1 MTLQVLIS
9 TVDQKDFSLLEKMNI
24 QSDAVVVNQCDKN
37 MVEDFVFR
45 GHRIKWISMSG
56 RGVGLSRNSALA
68 YADADIVLWAD
79 DDMVYFEGYREK
91 VLRAFQENPKA
102 DIICFNL
109 NIYQGNIL
117 IDGNYHT
124 KKKRLSLINCM
135 RYGAPAVS
143 ARRKVILKNNLSFS
157 LLFGGGAEFSSGED
171 SLFLCDCVKKKL
183 YLLADP
189 EVLANVYNQDSTWF
203 CGYTDKFFTDK
214 GVFYCV
220 AFPHLYYILFMY
232 YAIRFPRIYKTSN
245 SRLIFKLFV
254 KGRRLIRSYR

>member
-91 VLRAFQENPKA
+91 VYF
-102 DIICFNL
+102 
-109 NIYQGNIL
+109 
-117 IDGNYHT
+117 
-124 KKKRLSLINCM
+124 
-135 RYGAPAVS
+135 
-143 ARRKVILKNNLSFS
+143 
-157 LLFGGGAEFSSGED
+157 
-171 SLFLCDCVKKKL
+171 
-183 YLLADP
+183 
-189 EVLANVYNQDSTWF
+189 
-203 CGYTDKFFTDK
+203 
-214 GVFYCV
+214 
-220 AFPHLYYILFMY
+220 
-232 YAIRFPRIYKTSN
+232 
-245 SRLIFKLFV
+245 
-254 KGRRLIRSYR
+254 